1 MASHRNSPNFKPQ
14 ERAMTIPLSEIVT
27 MSDFMP
33 IEYLGAYYFEIDYTE
48 CYGEIV
54 HDFLK

>member
-1 MASHRNSPNFKPQ
+1 
-14 ERAMTIPLSEIVT
+14 MTIPLSEIVT